1 MGETKHN
8 TYNYKPN
15 PYWIENRIK
24 KFFPTFFLIF
34 FAYPIHDSFS
44 INPITKMVRC
54 CVLLF
59 KPLLILPLDWL
70 KSLDAAST
78 ERISVGF
85 PVEFVAHH
93 ISVLILQNSITTL
106 MLSFSH
112 ALDFLIETPKNCLR
126 HFMTRSPRQRVTSTH
141 FRLRPA
147 TLRSHSIKTWENP
160 PARIRSGPRLP
171 ILMNLCILIIS
182 HRFQPFCHTCR
193 DNKVGEP

>member
-85 PVEFVAHH
+85 PVEIVKQPKKEEVAD
-93 ISVLILQNSITTL
+93 SLI
-106 MLSFSH
+106 
-112 ALDFLIETPKNCLR
+112 
-126 HFMTRSPRQRVTSTH
+126 
-141 FRLRPA
+141 
-147 TLRSHSIKTWENP
+147 
-160 PARIRSGPRLP
+160 
-171 ILMNLCILIIS
+171 
-182 HRFQPFCHTCR
+182 
-193 DNKVGEP
+193 